1 MLWGWRDMGAE
12 EQGWGSGEMGKE
24 CGKFLEFWSH
34 SWDCGLVAGPGWGDY
49 AENRANHGDQAGDK
63 KAACGVAC
71 GVGIG

>member
-1 MLWGWRDMGAE
+1 MGLEGHGGRGGGLGVWG
-12 EQGWGSGEMGKE
+12 MGKG

-34 SWDCGLVAGPGWGDY
+34 SWGCGLVAGPGWGDD

-63 KAACGVAC
+63 KSACGVAC